1 MQRHGNLACTMTRDF
16 LPTSYA
22 NLLLWLQ
29 NLTTQLGTYGVSS
42 LSMTAAEVSA
52 AQTLIGTLAYK
63 IQAVLAA
70 QTALDA
76 AIGGYIGLSES
87 PTAGIPAIRRVIA
100 KAKETTGYT
109 QAIGEAMQAIG
120 SEVVVDPGTY
130 KPDMTAEAMP
140 GHVRIRGRKKGVQ
153 AMNIYRRL
161 KGQPAWQL
169 AAGNRTKFPFDDDA
183 PLAVPNVPETRE
195 YSVIGMI
202 ANEEVGQRS
211 DIVEVVF
218 GG

>member
-1 MQRHGNLACTMTRDF
+1 MTNDF
-16 LPTSYA
+16 VPRSYA

-29 NLTTQLGTYGVSS
+29 NLTTQITTYGTAN
-42 LSMTAAEVSA
+42 LGMTAAEVSA
-52 AQTLIGTLAYK
+52 ANALNSALIYK

-76 AIGGYIGLSES
+76 AIGGYIGLAES
-87 PTAGIPAIRRVIA
+87 PTAGIPAIRKVIA
-100 KAKETTGYT
+100 KGKEAPGYT
-109 QAIGEAMQAIG
+109 IAIGEAMQAIG
-120 SEVVVDPGTY
+120 SEVTVDPDTY
-130 KPDMTAEAMP
+130 KPEMTADAMP
-140 GHVRIRGRKKGVQ
+140 GQVRIRGRKKGVQ

-183 PLAVPNVPETRE
+183 PLAVANVPETRE

-211 DIVEVVF
+211 DIVEVVY